1 MNIRTKDE
9 NEENEEIDKKTDN
22 KRSSIDYG
30 NNNWDKRFPTARFS
44 VGELNNNLK
53 TKENNQNTNIFNF

>member
-30 NNNWDKRFPTARFS
+30 K
-44 VGELNNNLK
+44 K
-53 TKENNQNTNIFNF
+53 